1 MSPAPATA
9 GMTVKVT
16 VGDTWMPLMM
26 SAKPDES
33 VASLKARALATQKI
47 DPARGP
53 GYEVKVGGGRIAD
66 ESRTLAASGVKDG
79 VPLIILAKH
88 RRPVR

>member
-1 MSPAPATA
+1 
-9 GMTVKVT
+9 MTVKVT
-16 VGDTWMPLMM
+16 VGDTWMPLAF
-26 SAKPDES
+26 SAKPDET
-33 VASLKARALATQKI
+33 VASLKARALASQKI

-66 ESRTLAASGVKDG
+66 ESRTLAAAGVRNG